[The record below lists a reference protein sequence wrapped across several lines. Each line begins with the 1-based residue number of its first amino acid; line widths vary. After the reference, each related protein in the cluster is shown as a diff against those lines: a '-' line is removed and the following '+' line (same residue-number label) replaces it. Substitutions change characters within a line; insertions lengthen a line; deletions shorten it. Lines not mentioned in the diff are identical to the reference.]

1 MKWIGLLLAVVWGT
15 FAWGGEVAAAS
26 PNIVWIVIDD
36 MSPHFGCYG
45 ERTIATPH
53 IDGLASRGVRF
64 ESCFTTAP
72 VCSPCRSALITGC
85 YQTTLGAHHHRSGRG
100 ENRLRLPEGVE
111 PVPALLKRAGY
122 WTCLGGP
129 LVAGTQRLGKSDY
142 NFEWDPRIYDSND
155 WAGRAPGQPF
165 FMQVQLH
172 GGKHREGAGWSERV
186 QARLG
191 SLVEAGQVQL
201 PPYYPDDEVLRDD
214 WARYL
219 DACRWTDAEVG
230 EVLDRLEREGLLD
243 STVILLTTDHGISHA
258 RGKQFLYD
266 EGLRVPL
273 IASGPGL
280 DRGTVRT
287 DLTQLIDLAP
297 TTLALAG
304 VAIPSWM
311 QGRDLLA
318 VDGVPLEMVFAAR
331 DRCDETVERLRSVR
345 THQYKY
351 IQNGYPQRPALQ
363 PNAYKDGKPIVQR
376 LRELHAAGALSELHE
391 RLLFAPVRPREELY
405 DLQADPHELRNL
417 AENPAFAAELGRLR
431 QALADWQQASG
442 DRGVEPESEEV
453 YEGNMR
459 AYLAELPAGR
469 REIVEANI
477 EQMRQW
483 AREGK

>member
-1 MKWIGLLLAVVWGT
+1 MKWIGLLLAAV
-15 FAWGGEVAAAS
+15 AWSAGWVGAVEAAP

-36 MSPHFGCYG
+36 MSPHLGCYG
-45 ERTIATPH
+45 ERTIETPR

-64 ESCFTTAP
+64 EWCFTTAP

-85 YQTTLGAHHHRSGRG
+85 YQTTLGVHHHRSGR
-100 ENRLRLPEGVE
+100 EANRLALPEGVE
-111 PVPALLKRAGY
+111 PVPALLRRAGY

-155 WAGRAPGQPF
+155 WAGRGPGQPF

-186 QARLG
+186 RARLG
-191 SLVEAGQVQL
+191 SLVDAGQVTV
-201 PPYYPDDEVLRDD
+201 PAYYPDDAVLRED

-243 STVILLTTDHGISHA
+243 TTMLVLTTDHGISHA

-273 IASGPGL
+273 IVSGPGMEG
-280 DRGTVRT
+280 GTVRT
-287 DLTQLIDLAP
+287 DLAELIDLAP

-304 VAIPSWM
+304 VAIPAWM
-311 QGRDLLA
+311 QGRNLVA
-318 VDGVPLEMVFAAR
+318 ANEPPREMVFAAR

-376 LRELHAAGALSELHE
+376 LRELHAAGELTELHE

-405 DLQADPHELRNL
+405 DLRADPQELRNL
-417 AENPAFAAELGRLR
+417 AEDPAWAGELGRLR
-431 QALADWQQASG
+431 QALADWQQATG
-442 DRGVEPESEEV
+442 DRGIEPEAEEV

-459 AYLAELPAGR
+459 AYLAELPVER
-469 REIVEANI
+469 RSVVEANI
-477 EQMRQW
+477 EQMRRW

>member
-1 MKWIGLLLAVVWGT
+1 MKWIGLLLAVVWGSG
-15 FAWGGEVAAAS
+15 AWGGEVVAAP

-45 ERTIATPH
+45 ERTIETPH
-53 IDGLASRGVRF
+53 IDRLASRGVRF

-191 SLVEAGQVQL
+191 SLVDAGRVQL

-459 AYLAELPAGR
+459 SYLAELPAGR

>member
-1 MKWIGLLLAVVWGT
+1 MKWIGLLLAVVWGSG
-15 FAWGGEVAAAS
+15 AWGGEVVAAP

-45 ERTIATPH
+45 ERTIETPH
-53 IDGLASRGVRF
+53 IDRLASRGVRF

-191 SLVEAGQVQL
+191 SLVDAGRVQL

-287 DLTQLIDLAP
+287 DLAQLIDLAP

-304 VAIPSWM
+304 VAIPSGM
-311 QGRDLLA
+311 QGRNLLA
-318 VDGVPLEMVFAAR
+318 ADGVPREMVFAAR

-376 LRELHAAGALSELHE
+376 LRDLQAAGALSELHE

-417 AENPAFAAELGRLR
+417 AEDPAFGAELGRLR

-459 AYLAELPAGR
+459 SYLAELPAGR